1 MVTPAATAA
10 RMPEQCRCSASR
22 YAPKGIS
29 RLIKICEPVSSPK
42 CWDTQ
47 FFATVTIQV
56 TPTPSAIPPIAT
68 HRNVPKASTS
78 ENVPVK
84 AAATAKRMQTRPEA
98 SLSRDSPSRMCI
110 KRLGIGTR
118 AAIADTAIVSVGETI
133 AASAKAM
140 ATGISGIIQLI
151 KKPTPTTVNTT
162 RPSAS
167 SKIVPLVAEQTLL
180 GNAPAVQKE
189 KRRQKQQEEDIPLQ
203 CNAEIGHGGDDRAKC
218 DLNERMDAY
227 CENHYPRSLAFLVRL
242 LLYIATRWG

>member
-22 YAPKGIS
+22 LRAEGYQQADQNLRPSFFAEMLGY
-29 RLIKICEPVSSPK
+29 
-42 CWDTQ
+42 Q

-56 TPTPSAIPPIAT
+56 TPTPSAMPPIAT
-68 HRNVPKASTS
+68 HRNVSKASTS
-78 ENVPVK
+78 EKRPGQSRSDG
-84 AAATAKRMQTRPEA
+84 KRMQTRPEA

-118 AAIADTAIVSVGETI
+118 AAIADRQSGPSGETI

-167 SKIVPLVAEQTLL
+167 SRIVPLSRNRPSWECASRPERQAAAETA
-180 GNAPAVQKE
+180 GRRYPASVH
-189 KRRQKQQEEDIPLQ
+189 
-203 CNAEIGHGGDDRAKC
+203 AEIGHGGDDRANS
-218 DLNERMDAY
+218 DLNER
-227 CENHYPRSLAFLVRL
+227 
-242 LLYIATRWG
+242 

>member
-1 MVTPAATAA
+1 MLGYPVLRHRYNPGNADSKCDAAN
-10 RMPEQCRCSASR
+10 RDP
-22 YAPKGIS
+22 
-29 RLIKICEPVSSPK
+29 
-42 CWDTQ
+42 
-47 FFATVTIQV
+47 
-56 TPTPSAIPPIAT
+56 
-68 HRNVPKASTS
+68 RNVPKASPS

-110 KRLGIGTR
+110 KRLGTGTR
-118 AAIADTAIVSVGETI
+118 AAIADTAIGSVGETI

-189 KRRQKQQEEDIPLQ
+189 KRRQKQQEEDIRLQ
-203 CNAEIGHGGDDRAKC
+203 CNAEIGHRGDDRAKC

-242 LLYIATRWG
+242 LLYIATRWGLSGCLSKDFDARVENRTDAPDLVRHILVREGAKWRLLV